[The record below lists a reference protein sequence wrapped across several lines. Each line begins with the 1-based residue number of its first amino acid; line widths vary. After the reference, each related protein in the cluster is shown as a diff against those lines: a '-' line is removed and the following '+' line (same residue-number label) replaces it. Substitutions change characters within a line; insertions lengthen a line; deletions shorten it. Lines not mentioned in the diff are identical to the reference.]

1 MTTDAAQTPA
11 DAPAFSRTAITL
23 VVGAIIA
30 SMIGMV
36 ILSVFLDDIVG
47 KPSAAPDG
55 YSVSAL
61 GHRGLVEVL
70 GDLDVP
76 VVVSRNRSEAKAK
89 LGLLVIAEPVVPP
102 DDDDAA
108 AKLQHMVQG
117 AKHVLLIL
125 PKWYGSASRNNRRWL
140 DEVAPLPPAEVRA
153 ALLALDIDGS
163 IERANPAGTHDDA
176 MGLGKP
182 DFRVHEL
189 INIAQVVVG
198 HDAEELYAIDG
209 GAVVFTTYV
218 GDTEVTV
225 VSDPDIFNNA
235 GLTRPGNAAFA
246 VTLIDELREGGPVV
260 FDETLHG
267 FAEEPSFWKALFR
280 FPLALITLH
289 LTLLLVIVVWA
300 GSGGF
305 GPKRSALPPL
315 AAGKEYLVR
324 NTAALLRLAGHHS
337 HALERYLAA
346 ALEAVRQE
354 LHAPRDLTPADLAA
368 WLERMR
374 VARGG
379 SISYAALRDEVAEAI
394 NTRNARAVLAA
405 ADRVHRWRL
414 EMTHGPRNHS

>member
-1 MTTDAAQTPA
+1 MTSPAAQTPA

-30 SMIGMV
+30 SLVGMV
-36 ILSVFLDDIVG
+36 VLSVFLDDIAG

-70 GDLDVP
+70 RDLDVP

-89 LGLLVIAEPVVPP
+89 QGLLVIAEPVVPP
-102 DDDDAA
+102 GDEDAA
-108 AKLQHMVQG
+108 GKLERMVAG
-117 AKHVLLIL
+117 AKHVLLVL
-125 PKWYGSASRNNRRWL
+125 PKWYGAAARNNRHWL
-140 DEVAPLPPAEVRA
+140 GEVAPLPPAEIRA
-153 ALLALDIDGS
+153 VLVALEIDGS
-163 IERANPAGTHDDA
+163 IERANPRGTHEDA
-176 MGLGKP
+176 AGLGKP
-182 DFRVHEL
+182 DFRVHDV
-189 INIAQVVVG
+189 IDIAQVVTG
-198 HDAEELYAIDG
+198 NDDETHYTIDG
-209 GAVVFTTYV
+209 GALVFTTYV

-225 VSDPDIFNNA
+225 VTDPDIFNNA

-246 VTLIDELREGGPVV
+246 VTLIDELRDGGPVV

-289 LTLLLVIVVWA
+289 VTLLLIVVVWA
-300 GSGGF
+300 GSGRF
-305 GPKRSALPPL
+305 GPKTSALPPL

-324 NTAALLRLAGHHS
+324 NTAALLRLAGHHG

-379 SISYAALRDEVAEAI
+379 SISYPALRDEVAEAI